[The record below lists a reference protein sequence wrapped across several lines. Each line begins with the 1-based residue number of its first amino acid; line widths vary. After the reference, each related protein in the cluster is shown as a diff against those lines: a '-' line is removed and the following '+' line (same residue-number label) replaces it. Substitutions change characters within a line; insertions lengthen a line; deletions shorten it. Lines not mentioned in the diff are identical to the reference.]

1 MVRATSPNTTS
12 RAGEHVKTTIAPGTK
27 VEVKLV
33 RDGTEKTVN
42 VELAERPGNKLA
54 DSLRNILAN
63 PNVGLLFLVPGVGDT
78 LRVNGRATLTTDVTL
93 LEALAVEGKTP
104 KLALLIEVDEVF
116 THCSKAFIRSDL
128 WNPEQHIER
137 DALPSQGA
145 ILRSLNPDI
154 DAKQYDVERAERYAR
169 REGLY

>member
-1 MVRATSPNTTS
+1 MP
-12 RAGEHVKTTIAPGTK
+12 
-27 VEVKLV
+27 
-33 RDGTEKTVN
+33 
-42 VELAERPGNKLA
+42 ERPGNKLA

-63 PNVGLLFLVPGVGDT
+63 PNVGLLFLIPGVGDT

-93 LEALAVEGKTP
+93 LEALTVEGKAP

-128 WNPEQHIER
+128 WNHEQHIER
-137 DALPSQGA
+137 DELPSQGA
-145 ILRSLNPDI
+145 ILRGLNPDI
-154 DAKQYDVERAERYAR
+154 DAEQYDVERAERYSR